1 MKLFNIPDDEE
12 WRDIPDWEGMYQ
24 VSNKGRVRSLDRSV
38 IKSNGVTAH
47 IRGKLM
53 DIKDKDGYMSITLY
67 RDNKEHNKSIHR
79 LVAECFL
86 PNPKSLPE
94 VDHIDNNRNN
104 NSVSNLRWVTS
115 KQNTAHRIKSGSSS
129 KSKSVYCIDT
139 GETFKSLAAAGRSVQ
154 ASTQQVIDSIK
165 SKSCCKGKVF
175 VYADDL
181 PDNLEEYAKAAHAK
195 YQNFHP
201 RPNMPSSKQVI
212 AVETGQ
218 IFSSITEAAT
228 HFGCDIA
235 TIRNRVEAGKQFN
248 GVTLKFISAT

>member
-1 MKLFNIPDDEE
+1 MALFNIIDDEE
-12 WRDIPDWEGMYQ
+12 WRDIAGWEGMYQ
-24 VSNKGRVRSLDRSV
+24 VSNKGRVRSLDRV
-38 IKSNGVTAH
+38 VVKSDGSSALLK
-47 IRGKLM
+47 GKIISASKNM
-53 DIKDKDGYMSITLY
+53 THCNVQLY
-67 RDNKEHNKSIHR
+67 KDNKEYNKGVHR
-79 LVAECFL
+79 LVAQTFI
-86 PNPKSLPE
+86 PNPKNLPE
-94 VDHIDNNRNN
+94 VDHIDNNPFNN
-104 NSVSNLRWVTS
+104 CVENLRWVSS
-115 KQNTAHRIKSGSSS
+115 KENAAHRVVSGKSC
-129 KSKSVYCIDT
+129 KAKAIMCLDT
-139 GETFKSLAAAGRSVQ
+139 GEVFKSLSAAGRSVQ

-218 IFSSITEAAT
+218 IFSSMTEAAT

-235 TIRNRVEAGKQFN
+235 TIRNRVQAGKQFN
-248 GVTLKFISAT
+248 GVTLKFISTT